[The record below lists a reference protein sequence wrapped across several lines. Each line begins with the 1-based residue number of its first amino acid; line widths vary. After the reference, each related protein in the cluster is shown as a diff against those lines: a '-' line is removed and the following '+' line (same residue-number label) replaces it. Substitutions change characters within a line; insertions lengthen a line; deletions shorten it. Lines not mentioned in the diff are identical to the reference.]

1 MSQENKIGIGRAIL
15 IGLAILAGIAGI
27 YRLFA
32 GLGATTNLS
41 DAYPWG
47 LWISFDVLTGV
58 ALAAGGFTIS
68 AAI

>member
-15 IGLAILAGIAGI
+15 IGLAVLAGIAGI

-41 DAYPWG
+41 DAYP
-47 LWISFDVLTGV
+47 
-58 ALAAGGFTIS
+58 
-68 AAI
+68 